1 MSRVVTSGSPGG
13 MSGAGNGGGKINH
26 ERRIPLPRPPVTTSS
41 SSIGQ
46 PSDDDVDKKEVQSE
60 LAKAALNS
68 IASLEDSPPM
78 KGKSKSF
85 ANLSGEE
92 SNLKMKDL
100 EKPDFQVNKKGRL
113 MVAKALSRKNNRPS
127 SDDQLI

>member
-1 MSRVVTSGSPGG
+1 MFY
-13 MSGAGNGGGKINH
+13 
-26 ERRIPLPRPPVTTSS
+26 RRGLSNFYR
-41 SSIGQ
+41 
-46 PSDDDVDKKEVQSE
+46 
-60 LAKAALNS
+60 
-68 IASLEDSPPM
+68 
-78 KGKSKSF
+78 GKSKSF

-113 MVAKALSRKNNRPS
+113 MVAEDLSRKNNRPS